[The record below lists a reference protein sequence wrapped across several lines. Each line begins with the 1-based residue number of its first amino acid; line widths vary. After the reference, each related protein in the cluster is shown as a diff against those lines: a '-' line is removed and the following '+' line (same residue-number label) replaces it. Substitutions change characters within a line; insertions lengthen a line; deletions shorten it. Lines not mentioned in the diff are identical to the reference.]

1 MFVGKSVLFQLS
13 PTAQMYIRVGTITLH
28 DVLLSHENRDRV
40 INIPR
45 YGSAQAYDI
54 MDDMRTGVLKC
65 EFDIYPFAS
74 NLKLVERCTDP
85 FTKFIE
91 GLEFG
96 S

>member
-1 MFVGKSVLFQLS
+1 MSIDMSVLFQLS
-13 PTAQMYIRVGTITLH
+13 PAAQMYIRVGKITPP
-28 DVLLSHENRDRV
+28 DVLLSYENRDKV
-40 INIPR
+40 INMPR

-74 NLKLVERCTDP
+74 NPKLVKRWTDP
-85 FTKFIE
+85 FAEFIE